1 MLKLRLFA
9 LEIALGE
16 CQSIK
21 TRFRLLELLVCS
33 SIEHATGRESNA
45 RGLSQC
51 RFATSSLAKSLNCDI
66 LSLPRLTVS

>member
-21 TRFRLLELLVCS
+21 TRVRLLERLVCS
-33 SIEHATGRESNA
+33 SIEHVASRESNA
-45 RGLSQC
+45 CGLSRC
-51 RFATSSLAKSLNCDI
+51 RFATSLLAKSLNCDI
-66 LSLPRLTVS
+66 LNIP